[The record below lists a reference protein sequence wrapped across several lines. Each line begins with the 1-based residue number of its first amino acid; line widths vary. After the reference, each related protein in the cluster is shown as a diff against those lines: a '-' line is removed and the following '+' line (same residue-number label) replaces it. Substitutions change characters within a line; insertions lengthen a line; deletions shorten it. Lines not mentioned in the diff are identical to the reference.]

1 MAARATVKPR
11 PLKELLA
18 LSLPLEEQI
27 RRRAHE
33 IYLARG
39 GGEGSDLEDWLQA
52 EIEIQQAL
60 EGRSRDVN

>member
-11 PLKELLA
+11 PLKELLT

-39 GGEGSDLEDWLQA
+39 GSEGSDLDDWLQA
-52 EIEIQQAL
+52 EIEIQQAK
-60 EGRSRDVN
+60 EDEAAT